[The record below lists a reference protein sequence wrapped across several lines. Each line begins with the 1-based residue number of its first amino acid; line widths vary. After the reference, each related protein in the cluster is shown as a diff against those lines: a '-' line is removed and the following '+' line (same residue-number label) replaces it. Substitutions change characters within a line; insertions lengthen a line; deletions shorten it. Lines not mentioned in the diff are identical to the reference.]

1 MRGTLNER
9 DLLEDTAT
17 DSAAIH
23 TAVPGVLSWDELL
36 EEVRE
41 ERLRGS
47 SLIKEQSTWCEVH
60 VVCVPRLRTIKE

>member
-47 SLIKEQSTWCEVH
+47 SLIKE
-60 VVCVPRLRTIKE
+60 